1 MASFGKFEAE
11 ELEAFIAHFDNFV
24 QSEQIWK
31 DIEAAFQKATGLAL
45 NVVKKKTPVAKSN
58 SWIGLRLS
66 GNTLYEDIMSHR
78 GGSLRRGWKASEI
91 QQVGDDLQVELYNTE
106 EYAIYVELGHRQTP
120 GRFVPAIGKQLVNSW
135 VPGTFMLQKSLDDI
149 QKILD
154 KIIDKAFRKALE
166 DLLGE

>member
-1 MASFGKFEAE
+1 
-11 ELEAFIAHFDNFV
+11 
-24 QSEQIWK
+24 
-31 DIEAAFQKATGLAL
+31 
-45 NVVKKKTPVAKSN
+45 
-58 SWIGLRLS
+58 
-66 GNTLYEDIMSHR
+66 MSHR

-91 QQVGDDLQVELYNTE
+91 QQVGNDLQVELYNTE

-154 KIIDKAFRKALE
+154 KIIEKAFRKALE